1 MKYIIPIIPPSLN
14 KYAGRENQWD
24 YRAAKSEW
32 KQICRAYCRP
42 RGKPPRFVE
51 VNITFFFPDRRRR
64 DPDNYCKLLLDGLV
78 YAGVIADDDF
88 GHIRLS
94 LSAGVDKKNPRVE
107 VTVDEVQC
115 TTETDAQR
123 ARD

>member
-1 MKYIIPIIPPSLN
+1 MKYIIPLIPPSLN
-14 KYAGRENQWD
+14 KYAGRKNYWE
-24 YRAAKSEW
+24 YRDVKPEW

-42 RGKPPRFVE
+42 RGKPPNFAD
-51 VNITFFFPDRRRR
+51 VNITFFFPDRRRH

-94 LSAGVDKKNPRVE
+94 LAAGVDKKNPRVE
-107 VTVDEVQC
+107 VTVDAVQC

-123 ARD
+123 A

>member
-1 MKYIIPIIPPSLN
+1 MKYIIPLIPPSLN
-14 KYAGRENQWD
+14 KYAGRKNYWE
-24 YRAAKSEW
+24 YRDVKPEW

-42 RGKPPRFVE
+42 MGKPPDFAE
-51 VNITFFFPDRRRR
+51 VNITFYFPDRRRR

-123 ARD
+123 A

>member
-1 MKYIIPIIPPSLN
+1 MKYIIPLIPPSLN
-14 KYAGRENQWD
+14 KFAGRENQWD

-32 KQICRAYCRP
+32 KQICCAYCRP
-42 RGKPPRFVE
+42 KGKPPDFADVR
-51 VNITFFFPDRRRR
+51 ITFLFADRRRR

-115 TTETDAQR
+115 TTETDAKR
-123 ARD
+123 SRD